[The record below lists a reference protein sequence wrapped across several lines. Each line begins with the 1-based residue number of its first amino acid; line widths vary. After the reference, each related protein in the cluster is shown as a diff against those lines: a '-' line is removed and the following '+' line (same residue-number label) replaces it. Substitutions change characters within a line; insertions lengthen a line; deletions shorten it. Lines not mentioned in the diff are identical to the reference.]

1 MSEIDWQ
8 ALWPMLLFGAVLL
21 IMFWL
26 VILRPVHVQQHRHR
40 QLLASLAE
48 GDRIVTAGGIYG
60 KIVSLADDEIDIEVA
75 DRCVITFD
83 RRAVRRVLDRPGAI
97 QQGRAS

>member
-8 ALWPMLLFGAVLL
+8 ALWPMLVFGAVLL

-26 VILRPVHVQQHRHR
+26 VILRPMHAQQHRHR
-40 QLLASLAE
+40 KLLAGLSE

-60 KIVSLADDEIDIEVA
+60 KIVRLADDEIDVEVT
-75 DRCVITFD
+75 DGCVITFD
-83 RRAVRRVLDRPGAI
+83 RRAVRRIVD
-97 QQGRAS
+97 